1 MKKLLAGILVVF
13 TVLIAGSHLTYTI
26 VGASS
31 YSRLIDV
38 KYFSENG
45 GEGVIIYFD
54 VLKNYS
60 VFSYLNPDKTY
71 VVYIDFKD
79 SLYDGR
85 TIRNN
90 IGGNLINSVKYAQNQ
105 KDVVRVVLYLKS
117 EQQYKIEEG
126 ADYLKI
132 YVGNG
137 NFDLGE
143 NKDATKTDS
152 QQNGNESTKETENE
166 NNKDNSTAQDERQ
179 NTADSRGEIER
190 GIIGLPDGISVA
202 LADRSGIDEVTISRD
217 SLENYSISSLT
228 QPDRVYIDIKNLDF
242 PEKMGEVVV
251 QGNLVTGIR
260 YAKPQENVG
269 RIVLDLA
276 SKATYQVSESDG
288 KIVLSIQ
295 KPVFR
300 TLSISD
306 NMKYCIEG
314 DRVYFILKGAVL
326 TEGGADLKT
335 NYTAKYD
342 STGKIYTVTF
352 PTKYAANLQN
362 GVVNLNDSMFETVT
376 IVKNILTSK
385 TSIVFKAREKFA
397 YVIMSRPQTNDT
409 AITILRPSSKGD
421 KLVVIDAGHGG
432 EEPGAVNGNLK
443 EKDINLD
450 IALRLNELLKKK
462 NINTY
467 MIREKDSFVGLYERA
482 FIANSLNA
490 ALFIS
495 IHNNAMEDKSYGG
508 TMTLYHIKSGEG
520 SGFNSLSFAKN
531 LQNSLVKTLG
541 TSDRNTRARP
551 DLVVLK
557 ATKMPASLAE
567 IAFMTNQ
574 TDRQNLQK
582 EDFRQKAAQALCDA
596 IVKSLSEI
604 K

>member
-1 MKKLLAGILVVF
+1 M
-13 TVLIAGSHLTYTI
+13 
-26 VGASS
+26 
-31 YSRLIDV
+31 
-38 KYFSENG
+38 
-45 GEGVIIYFD
+45 
-54 VLKNYS
+54 
-60 VFSYLNPDKTY
+60 
-71 VVYIDFKD
+71 
-79 SLYDGR
+79 
-85 TIRNN
+85 
-90 IGGNLINSVKYAQNQ
+90 
-105 KDVVRVVLYLKS
+105 LYLKS

-306 NMKYCIEG
+306 NMKYCIKAIG
-314 DRVYFILKGAVL
+314 FIL
-326 TEGGADLKT
+326 
-335 NYTAKYD
+335 
-342 STGKIYTVTF
+342 S
-352 PTKYAANLQN
+352 
-362 GVVNLNDSMFETVT
+362 
-376 IVKNILTSK
+376 
-385 TSIVFKAREKFA
+385 
-397 YVIMSRPQTNDT
+397 
-409 AITILRPSSKGD
+409 
-421 KLVVIDAGHGG
+421 
-432 EEPGAVNGNLK
+432 
-443 EKDINLD
+443 
-450 IALRLNELLKKK
+450 
-462 NINTY
+462 
-467 MIREKDSFVGLYERA
+467 
-482 FIANSLNA
+482 
-490 ALFIS
+490 
-495 IHNNAMEDKSYGG
+495 
-508 TMTLYHIKSGEG
+508 
-520 SGFNSLSFAKN
+520 
-531 LQNSLVKTLG
+531 
-541 TSDRNTRARP
+541 
-551 DLVVLK
+551 LK
-557 ATKMPASLAE
+557 ALSLRKAE
-567 IAFMTNQ
+567 RI
-574 TDRQNLQK
+574 
-582 EDFRQKAAQALCDA
+582 
-596 IVKSLSEI
+596 
-604 K
+604 